1 MIDKKNLSYQI
12 CSKCIMDTTD
22 SEIRFNDKGICN
34 HCIKF
39 EEETKKKWFPNS
51 QGKRKLNDI
60 FEKIKLDGKKHQ
72 YDCILGLSGGI
83 DSSYLALVLKDSG
96 LRPLVVHVDAGWNS
110 ELAVYNIEKLVKY
123 CDYDL
128 HTHVMDWPE
137 VRDLQLAYLKS
148 GVANQDVVQDHA
160 FFSSLYHY
168 AVKNNIKY
176 VISGGN
182 IATESVFPSSW
193 HHSAMDAF
201 NLHAI
206 HKKFGKLKLK
216 HFKTIGFFSYF
227 FYYPFIK
234 GMTVVRP
241 LNLMR
246 YQKNEAL
253 KILKEKIGYKEYG
266 YKHGESVFTKFFQ
279 NYYLP
284 EKFGIDKRK
293 PHFSSQILS
302 GEITR
307 EQAINKLKQKLYDK
321 NDLIDDKVYIAKKLG
336 IKIDELD
343 SMIMAK
349 NHYYFEYSNWDFLRK
364 IMLFVKKII
373 QKVSRKNIKTYS

>member
-1 MIDKKNLSYQI
+1 
-12 CSKCIMDTTD
+12 
-22 SEIRFNDKGICN
+22 
-34 HCIKF
+34 
-39 EEETKKKWFPNS
+39 
-51 QGKRKLNDI
+51 
-60 FEKIKLDGKKHQ
+60 
-72 YDCILGLSGGI
+72 
-83 DSSYLALVLKDSG
+83 
-96 LRPLVVHVDAGWNS
+96 
-110 ELAVYNIEKLVKY
+110 
-123 CDYDL
+123 
-128 HTHVMDWPE
+128 
-137 VRDLQLAYLKS
+137 
-148 GVANQDVVQDHA
+148 
-160 FFSSLYHY
+160 
-168 AVKNNIKY
+168 
-176 VISGGN
+176 
-182 IATESVFPSSW
+182 
-193 HHSAMDAF
+193 
-201 NLHAI
+201 
-206 HKKFGKLKLK
+206 
-216 HFKTIGFFSYF
+216 
-227 FYYPFIK
+227 
-234 GMTVVRP
+234 VRP